1 MFEQLQDRLSGV
13 LKTIRGQGKI
23 SESNVSQAM
32 RDVRRA
38 LLEADVNFKVAKS
51 FVNRVQEKA
60 IGEKVFTSV
69 SPGQQFVKLIHDELI
84 EFLGGQSE
92 DIQFKP
98 KGITVI
104 LFAGLQGSGKTTSVA
119 KLANLLKHEHK
130 RSICLIAADLQRP
143 AAIDQLE
150 ILGKQIGVHVFAQ
163 RTKDAVAVA
172 KNGMQYAKDNHH
184 DTVIVDTAG
193 RLHIDDEL
201 MQELKGVVDS
211 TTPDEIFYVA
221 DGMTGQ
227 DAVNSATAFSEA
239 IAVSGVIL
247 TKMDGDSRGGAAL
260 SIREV
265 TGVPVKFIGTGES
278 IDAFGLFHP
287 ERMVQRILGMGDVV
301 SLVEK
306 AQSVI
311 DEKSAEKMQKK
322 MLSNSFTLADFKE
335 QLKQIKK
342 MGPLSQMM
350 GMIPG
355 ASKLKG
361 MDVDDRQLVWVEA
374 MINSMTPAEREKPE
388 ILNGSRRKRIALGSG
403 RSVQEVNQLLKQF
416 SQMKTMMKKIGK
428 MGKMKF
434 PIGI

>member
-1 MFEQLQDRLSGV
+1 
-13 LKTIRGQGKI
+13 
-23 SESNVSQAM
+23 
-32 RDVRRA
+32 
-38 LLEADVNFKVAKS
+38 
-51 FVNRVQEKA
+51 
-60 IGEKVFTSV
+60 
-69 SPGQQFVKLIHDELI
+69 
-84 EFLGGQSE
+84 
-92 DIQFKP
+92 
-98 KGITVI
+98 
-104 LFAGLQGSGKTTSVA
+104 
-119 KLANLLKHEHK
+119 
-130 RSICLIAADLQRP
+130 
-143 AAIDQLE
+143 
-150 ILGKQIGVHVFAQ
+150 
-163 RTKDAVAVA
+163 
-172 KNGMQYAKDNHH
+172 
-184 DTVIVDTAG
+184 
-193 RLHIDDEL
+193 
-201 MQELKGVVDS
+201 
-211 TTPDEIFYVA
+211 
-221 DGMTGQ
+221 
-227 DAVNSATAFSEA
+227 
-239 IAVSGVIL
+239 
-247 TKMDGDSRGGAAL
+247 
-260 SIREV
+260 
-265 TGVPVKFIGTGES
+265 
-278 IDAFGLFHP
+278 
-287 ERMVQRILGMGDVV
+287 MVQRILGMGDVV